1 MEKSPMPEGSD
12 SLLSR
17 IILFKE
23 NLHKARQH
31 SIIEEDQ
38 AVLLLGQLAKLESEI
53 QSGIETCTQYWNE
66 YNYLLYVFDIQTN
79 N

>member
-1 MEKSPMPEGSD
+1 MPEGSD

-38 AVLLLGQLAKLESEI
+38 AVLLLGQLAKLELEI
-53 QSGIETCTQYWNE
+53 QSGIEICTQYWNE

>member
-38 AVLLLGQLAKLESEI
+38 AVLLLGQLAKLELEI
-53 QSGIETCTQYWNE
+53 QSGIEICTQYWNE